1 MSSESLNSGVVD
13 NSKKNTIIFSRNRN
27 EKQRKNVFTSLIKND
42 KYQKNKFEITIFQP
56 TFIQSNNQKNKI
68 TILNDYN
75 TSLNKMKPMNSFN
88 QTLKIINNSSLNEHS
103 KSLNKNKTEEF
114 CDTNIYNN
122 SKVNIKKINHQ
133 Q

>member
-42 KYQKNKFEITIFQP
+42 KYQKNKFEMTIFQP

-114 CDTNIYNN
+114 SDTNIYNN

>member
-1 MSSESLNSGVVD
+1 M
-13 NSKKNTIIFSRNRN
+13 
-27 EKQRKNVFTSLIKND
+27 
-42 KYQKNKFEITIFQP
+42 TIFQP
-56 TFIQSNNQKNKI
+56 TFIQSNNQKNKRAI

-75 TSLNKMKPMNSFN
+75 TSSNIIKPMNSFN

-114 CDTNIYNN
+114 SDTNIYNN

>member
-1 MSSESLNSGVVD
+1 M
-13 NSKKNTIIFSRNRN
+13 
-27 EKQRKNVFTSLIKND
+27 
-42 KYQKNKFEITIFQP
+42 TIFQP
-56 TFIQSNNQKNKI
+56 TFIQSNNQKNNI

-75 TSLNKMKPMNSFN
+75 TLLNKMKPMNSFN
-88 QTLKIINNSSLNEHS
+88 QTLQIINNSSLNEHS

-114 CDTNIYNN
+114 SDTNIYNN

>member
-42 KYQKNKFEITIFQP
+42 KYQKNKFEMTIFQP
-56 TFIQSNNQKNKI
+56 TFIQSNNQKNKRAI

-75 TSLNKMKPMNSFN
+75 TSSNIIKPMNSFN

-103 KSLNKNKTEEF
+103 KSLNKNKTKEF
-114 CDTNIYNN
+114 SDTNIYNN
-122 SKVNIKKINHQ
+122 SKVNIKK
-133 Q
+133 